1 MRGERLVSLL
11 LLLQLGRAWTA
22 RELAGRLG
30 VSVRTVHRDVDA
42 LTEAGVPVQ
51 RRRGVGG
58 GFRLRPGTRTAVP
71 LTGEEVQ
78 ALLAGGPGAAAPLGL
93 GALLVDAQ
101 LKLLAALPPESR
113 QTVARDWE
121 LIHVDE
127 PRWFAEPEAAPFL
140 AELATAAR
148 ERRRVRLAYRRA
160 GRTAPAPRAVDPL
173 GLVLKA
179 GVWYLVA
186 RAGGTT
192 RIYRASRVAAVTP
205 LDERFARPPGFR
217 LPEAWE
223 GSRRA
228 FEAGRPRVDVTVR
241 VEPADLPA
249 LRAAVDWTVRPALD
263 AAGTPAGAGRL
274 ELTLPFERLDYAH
287 ADLAPLGG
295 MIEVVD
301 PPELRAR
308 LAATGRGLARRHADR
323 RPRSPLG

>member
-1 MRGERLVSLL
+1 VRGERLVSLL

-22 RELAGRLG
+22 GELAGRLG

-42 LTEAGVPVQ
+42 LAAAGVPVQ

-58 GFRLRPGTRTAVP
+58 GFRLRPGARTVVP
-71 LTGEEVQ
+71 LTGDEVQ

-93 GALLVDAQ
+93 GGLLVDAQ
-101 LKLLAALPPESR
+101 LKLLAALPPEAR
-113 QTVARDWE
+113 RAAARDFE

-127 PRWFAEPEAAPFL
+127 PRWFAEPEPVPVL
-140 AELATAAR
+140 TELAAAAR
-148 ERRRVRLAYRRA
+148 ERRRVRLEYRRG
-160 GRTAPAPRAVDPL
+160 GRTAPAPGVADPL

-186 RAGGTT
+186 RTGG
-192 RIYRASRVAAVTP
+192 RVRVYRASRVLAVTP
-205 LDERFARPPGFR
+205 LDERFTRPRGFR

-223 GSRRA
+223 RSRQA

-241 VEPADLPA
+241 VRPADLPV
-249 LRAAVDWTVRPALD
+249 LRDAVDWTVRPTVD
-263 AAGTPAGAGRL
+263 AGGARVGDGRL
-274 ELTLPFERLDYAH
+274 ELRLPFERLEHAH

-295 MIEVVD
+295 AVEVVD

-308 LAATGRGLARRHADR
+308 LAATGRGLARRHAGGLLR
-323 RPRSPLG
+323 EPVG